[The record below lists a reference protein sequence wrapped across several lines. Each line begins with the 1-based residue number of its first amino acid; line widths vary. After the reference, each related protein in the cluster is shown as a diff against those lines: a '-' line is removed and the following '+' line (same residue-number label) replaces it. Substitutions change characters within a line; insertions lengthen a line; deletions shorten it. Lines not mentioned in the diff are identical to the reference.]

1 MTLYMSGDNEAE
13 EQARWNFERRPAMF
27 FDRDGVLNVD
37 HGYIGTIDRFEWNE
51 GAIDAIKFLNT
62 NHWWVFVVTNQSG
75 VARGYFTEDDVRT
88 LTKGISNQLA
98 AHGARIDD
106 WRYCPDHPHGSVA
119 AYRRV
124 SDWRKPSPGMLLDLM
139 KSWPIDRENS
149 LLIGDKPSD
158 IEAANA
164 AGVASVLYS
173 SGSLLSLVEAE
184 VAAVQRRR
192 LSKSHR

>member
-1 MTLYMSGDNEAE
+1 MRCMSADDDAD
-13 EQARWNFERRPAMF
+13 ARGSRNCERRPAVF

-37 HGYIGTIDRFEWNE
+37 YGYIGTIDRFEWNA
-51 GAIDAIKFLNT
+51 GAIDAIKFLNARR
-62 NHWWVFVVTNQSG
+62 WWVFVVTNQSG

-88 LTKGISNQLA
+88 LTKAIGNQLA

-106 WRYCPDHPHGSVA
+106 WRYCPDHPEGAVA

-124 SDWRKPSPGMLLDLM
+124 SDWRKPGPGMLLDLM
-139 KSWPIDRENS
+139 KSWPVDREHS

-158 IEAANA
+158 SEAADA

-184 VAAVQRRR
+184 VAAIERRR
-192 LSKSHR
+192 LAKSQP